1 MESAA
6 FVLAVVMVT
15 INLAIGLIAWGIR
28 EKMKTFVN
36 HEECQKVRSSCM
48 DGRSD
53 MKSTLAR
60 IETKL
65 DNLELR
71 QNDSDRR
78 QELILARLDQL
89 PEKFVTIDR
98 LRDIMHRSNQ

>member
-36 HEECQKVRSSCM
+36 HEECQKIRAGCA
-48 DGRSD
+48 DTRF
-53 MKSTLAR
+53 STTAGITEIRTDLKNLAKQYEA
-60 IETKL
+60 INQKL
-65 DNLELR
+65 ENIAASLG
-71 QNDSDRR
+71 
-78 QELILARLDQL
+78 QL
-89 PEKFVTIDR
+89 PDKYVTIDR
-98 LRDIMHRSNQ
+98 LRDMIQDRG